1 MIKIGLTGG
10 IATGKSTVGRIIHQK
25 GVIVISADELAH
37 QAMLPG
43 SATYQRIVAEFSPK
57 ILTSDG
63 EINRRLLGEIVFE
76 DEAARKRLE
85 QIVHPF
91 VINGIRESLELYS
104 KQGVRIVVVE
114 IPLLFEVG
122 VTDLFDQIWVVS
134 STLESQLQ
142 RIQERDGLTKE
153 EAKKRIATQLPLKEK
168 EKRADVV
175 IMNDRG
181 LDSLE
186 KQVVALLRTLE

>member
-10 IATGKSTVGRIIHQK
+10 IATGKSTVGRILRQK
-25 GVIVISADELAH
+25 GIIVISSDKLAH

-63 EINRRLLGEIVFE
+63 EINRKLLGEIVFK

-91 VINGIRESLELYS
+91 VINGIRQSLELYS

-122 VTDLFDQIWVVS
+122 WMDLFDQIWVVS
-134 STLESQLQ
+134 STFESQLQ
-142 RIQERDGLTKE
+142 RIQKRDSLTEE
-153 EAKKRIATQLPLKEK
+153 EAKKRIAAQLPLKEK

-175 IMNDRG
+175 IKNEHD